1 MEHGKLFKVCEDF
14 FQLHFKF
21 VEVDNASNAMRFR
34 SGKVFGVYKSGEL
47 EPLRIAHV
55 EGEKIPVDEQ
65 VAVSIIFDANNR
77 IRGIVMH

>member
-1 MEHGKLFKVCEDF
+1 M
-14 FQLHFKF
+14 
-21 VEVDNASNAMRFR
+21 EVDNSSNAMRFR

-47 EPLRIAHV
+47 GPLRISHV
-55 EGEKIPVDEQ
+55 EGEEIPVDERHKQ